1 MKLTRRAIAFS
12 LLSVLLGAIAGLGG
26 PRNAA
31 AQKLPVDCSGRKSDC
46 TTVRTCSEWHEH
58 VCYEY
63 TSNMWYWY
71 Y

>member
-1 MKLTRRAIAFS
+1 MKPNRRAIAFA
-12 LLSVLLGAIAGLGG
+12 LLSVLLGAIAGLAG
-26 PRNAA
+26 PRKAEA
-31 AQKLPVDCSGRKSDC
+31 EKLPVDCSGRKTDC
-46 TTVRTCSEWHEH
+46 KLVKGCTEWHDH